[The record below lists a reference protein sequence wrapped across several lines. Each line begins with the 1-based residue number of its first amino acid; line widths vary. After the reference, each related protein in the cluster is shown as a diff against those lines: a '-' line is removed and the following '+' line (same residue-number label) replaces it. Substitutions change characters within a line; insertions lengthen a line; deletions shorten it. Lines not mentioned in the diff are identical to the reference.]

1 MDIKEALSCLGST
14 RVIWIDDHFN
24 DTGLLL
30 GRMLAE
36 NIEITRT
43 CNIPELAEA
52 IAAFEYSEETGT
64 QNIVEALSGLTTT
77 RRNEIKTAFFRREDA
92 VEAAPDR
99 ELTVDEVTRACEL
112 LAISASDQWPFDGY
126 ESKVQTLVEKG
137 DAAISYMVDLKD
149 SNGNAD
155 DQRGLAVIKFLHAQG
170 SKGTAFILTHEATIP
185 DEAEKEAELTR
196 KLQTEGT
203 SNVPICVISK
213 QRLSDSGGEVQ
224 DVAEALRIAIK
235 RAGIRRSVFEVL
247 LQARTAVH
255 KSFDEAMS
263 SLNSVP
269 PEQLERYAVNQA
281 YKEGVSE
288 MHVIERALTAHM
300 SQSIRTLFGTAPE
313 VLAAAQRLRDLRAI
327 PLKGDVGQADSR
339 LAKFRMAE
347 VWESRHLINTS
358 FAQLA
363 CGDVFEVSTGSQPA
377 KRFILLA
384 APCDIALRNN
394 GKRSIDTGTFAP
406 LKTKSDPHK
415 SDNEKEYTLPFEID
429 GQRWVCDLRDTA
441 PVRLAILDLASFR
454 EDGLVRVDKG
464 QQQPAGLMPGQDK
477 IYEDRTKV
485 FSAIV
490 MMVEADNGS
499 SRAVDT
505 YRDDLQLAFAAPEAF
520 KSVNRGKFEAVKAG
534 KGGGITA
541 PAGISW
547 SLRRS
552 GRVRMPY
559 AAAILDR
566 YVGIISRQ
574 AFDIDYMKIEPA
586 KPATLHGS
594 NTSEHQQAATS

>member
-1 MDIKEALSCLGST
+1 MDIREALTCLGSS

-24 DTGLLL
+24 DTAFLL
-30 GRMLAE
+30 GKMLAE
-36 NIEITRT
+36 KIEITRG
-43 CNIPELAEA
+43 CGIPELTDA
-52 IAAFEYSEETGT
+52 IAIFEYSEETGT
-64 QNIVEALSGLTTT
+64 QNIIEVLSGLTPA
-77 RRNEIKTAFFRREDA
+77 RRSEIKSTFFHREDV

-99 ELTVDEVTRACEL
+99 ELTVDEVARACEL
-112 LAISASDQWPFDGY
+112 LSIPAGDQWPFDGY
-126 ESKVQTLVEKG
+126 ESKVQALVEQ
-137 DAAISYMVDLKD
+137 DDSSISYMVDLKD

-185 DEAEKEAELTR
+185 DEAAKEAELTS
-196 KLQTEGT
+196 KLQADGA
-203 SNVPICVISK
+203 SNVPVCVISK
-213 QRLSDSGGEVQ
+213 QRLSDSGGEDR

-235 RAGIRRSVFEVL
+235 RAGIRRSVYEVL

-255 KSFDEAMS
+255 RSFDEAMS

-269 PEQLERYAVNQA
+269 PEQLERYAVDQA
-281 YKEGVSE
+281 YREGVSE

-327 PLKGDVGQADSR
+327 PLKGIIDQADPR

-347 VWESRHLINTS
+347 VWESKDLINTS

-363 CGDVFEVSTGSQPA
+363 CGDVFEVTVGSQKG

-406 LKTKSDPHK
+406 LKTKSDPNK
-415 SDNEKEYTLPFEID
+415 LDNEKEYTLPFEID

-454 EDGLVRVDKG
+454 ADGLVRVDKG
-464 QQQPAGLMPGQDK
+464 QGQPAGLMPGQDK
-477 IYEDRTKV
+477 IFEERTKV
-485 FSAIV
+485 FAAIV
-490 MMVEADNGS
+490 SMVEADSGS
-499 SRAVDT
+499 LRAVDT

-520 KSVNRGKFEAVKAG
+520 KSVDRGKFEGVKTQ
-534 KGGGITA
+534 KGGAISA
-541 PAGISW
+541 QAGISW

-559 AAAILDR
+559 SAAVLDR

-574 AFDIDYMKIEPA
+574 AFDIDYMRLQPA
-586 KPATLHGS
+586 SPTTVQAS
-594 NTSEHQQAATS
+594 NTSGHQQGATS